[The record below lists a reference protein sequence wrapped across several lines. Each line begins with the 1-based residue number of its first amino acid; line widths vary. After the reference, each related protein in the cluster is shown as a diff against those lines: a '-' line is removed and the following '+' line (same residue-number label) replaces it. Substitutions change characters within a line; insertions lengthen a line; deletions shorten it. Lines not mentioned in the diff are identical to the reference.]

1 MTCAPPGAEQRT
13 RETGCADAKNRTDLG
28 GIVGGY
34 GMRGRFDRP
43 IWFTAAAG
51 LSCLLAACGGGSG
64 GNSSG
69 TDGGG
74 AATVTSVS
82 ATCTPTSVQTGQT
95 SQCSAS
101 VSGTGNYS
109 SAVTWS
115 ATGGTVTSGG
125 VFAPSAA
132 GTATITAT
140 SAQDSTK
147 SGNATVTV
155 TAPAKTMPTVTAI
168 PTPSSITTAQNLSVN
183 VLVSGGAGNPTP
195 TGSVTLTGGG
205 YTSATATLTNAYI
218 TFVISPGALAVG
230 TDTLTVTY
238 TPDSSSS
245 SIYNSTTGTTSVTV
259 TAASSITSV
268 SVTCAGLN
276 VGINQTTQCSAT
288 VTGTG
293 NYNSAV
299 TWAVNGVNGGN
310 NSFGTVSASGLFAAP
325 ASIPNP
331 YTVALTATSVAD
343 TTQSATFRIIVAGS
357 IASSSQFITAAT
369 GGTIT
374 LPDGSSATIPPGLL
388 PADQSVTLNETS
400 TLPQQ
405 PANEFIMGVGTALQ
419 LSFSLP
425 ILPATSAT
433 KAALAG
439 PPFAVETTT
448 STTPAVTFI
457 ITEEQVPSGF
467 SGAIGLAEINT
478 SQNTASFAPAQYSVS
493 GQTSSISVPSS
504 WLQEVQVGVTS
515 LAVSAANT
523 AYSIFDFLP
532 SAVLPE
538 SRCWQS
544 QTKSWTDFTNC
555 SSRVSGNRVLVLVH
569 GMCSCVEATYPDLS
583 SLLTDTAAV
592 SPTSQ
597 AQYGLIVG
605 FDYDWTQHLMDSG
618 ALLEAFLE
626 KIAQLQPASIDIMAH
641 SEGVPVSL
649 YAYSQ
654 APHRQMIKNIFGLA
668 GPVLG
673 TPIMNDGVADLLINM
688 YYNLNPPIIPNWLTS
703 CPASS
708 SIHALSV
715 TGVLQSPFVQDLQP
729 KSTEIGQIASAV
741 QSNFINSTS
750 IFLFG
755 GENSSVLGD
764 FDDPSS
770 VFGTTPND
778 GVVGLDSA
786 LAYGVSY
793 PVYPLPPFAS
803 LFHTDLPSNPS
814 VLQDISDIA
823 MGNAPPALS
832 CSATSANCQG
842 IQNSNFTFSGTGFG
856 SQSEQI
862 QFYSQNSTGVVTPL
876 TTTNLVDTNGN
887 IAWTMAGTTLAL
899 GSYSIFSFDGSLSL
913 PSNNVIQTVIQTSL
927 PISVSVTP
935 ATVTLAAGATQM
947 FTATVIGTSNTSV
960 SWSVQEG
967 ATGGS
972 ITSQGV
978 YTAPAT
984 GGMYHVIATSSA
996 DSATTGEAT
1005 VTVSTAQTI
1014 SIQPSS
1020 VTVPEQAI
1028 QTFTAVV
1035 PGGAT
1040 ATWSI
1045 QEGAAG
1051 GTITST
1057 GIYTTPSN
1065 TGTYHVTATNS
1076 ASPTQT
1082 ATATVNVVAAVPYS
1096 VLYSFPYAF
1105 ETAPLIQGSDGN
1117 FYGTNE
1123 MLAFRI
1129 TSSGAFT
1136 QLAQISS
1143 SPSAPISGLVQ
1154 ATNGTFY
1161 GVDSQGTGSV
1171 FEMAPAGTV
1180 STLYSFPYQSGTI
1193 SGLYP
1198 WAGLTQ
1204 GSDGDFYGTTYAGG
1218 NLSCSAYGYGVPA
1231 YGPYD
1236 YAPTEYIGCGTVFRM
1251 DASGNVTILHSFSG
1265 QSDGNFPQSPLIQ
1278 GTDGNFYGTTSAG
1291 GAFGNGTVFRID
1303 SAGNFQVLHSFY
1315 SVSVSG
1321 GDSPVAALLQGADG
1335 YLYGTAVCDLC
1346 SGDGN
1351 PDTGVVF
1358 RLDTEGNNFTI
1369 LHTFSGTDGS
1379 FPVAP
1384 LIQGTDGNFYG
1395 TTWAGGDLTCGS
1407 YYWESGS
1414 NYPYPEFPGCGTV
1427 FKMDPSG
1434 NVTVLHTFEEPQ
1446 TGDGDAPYAGLL
1458 LGKDGYLYGTTYFG
1472 GSNIYFGTVF
1482 RIGMPQ

>member
-1 MTCAPPGAEQRT
+1 MG
-13 RETGCADAKNRTDLG
+13 
-28 GIVGGY
+28 
-34 GMRGRFDRP
+34 GRFDRP
-43 IWFTAAAG
+43 IWVTAVAG

-64 GNSSG
+64 GNGSG
-69 TDGGG
+69 TGGGG

-82 ATCTPTSVQTGQT
+82 VTCTPTSVQTGQT
-95 SQCSAS
+95 SQCSAT
-101 VSGTGNYS
+101 VSGTGSYS
-109 SAVTWS
+109 SAVAWS
-115 ATGGTVTSGG
+115 ATDGTVTSGG
-125 VFAPSAA
+125 VFTSSAA

-155 TAPAKTMPTVTAI
+155 TAPVKLTPSVTL
-168 PTPSSITTAQNLSVN
+168 TLSSSSITTAQGLSVN
-183 VLVSGGAGNPTP
+183 VTVSGGTGNPAP
-195 TGSVTLTGGG
+195 TGSVVLTGGG
-205 YTSATATLTNAYI
+205 YTSATATLTNGYI
-218 TFVISPGALAVG
+218 TFLIPAGSLAVG
-230 TDTLTVTY
+230 SDTLTVTY

-259 TAASSITSV
+259 TAASTITSV

-310 NSFGTVSASGLFAAP
+310 NSFGTVSASGLFTAP

-331 YTVALTATSVAD
+331 YTVTLTATSVAD

-357 IASSSQFITAAT
+357 IASSSQLITAAT
-369 GGTIT
+369 GGTVT

-388 PADQSVTLNETS
+388 PADQSVTLTETS

-439 PPFAVETTT
+439 PPSAVETTT

-457 ITEEQVPSGF
+457 ITQEQVPSGF

-478 SQNTASFAPAQYSVS
+478 SQSTASFAPAQYSVS

-583 SLLTDTAAV
+583 SLLTDTEAV

-605 FDYDWTQHLMDSG
+605 FDYDWTQHLTDSG

-626 KIAQLQPASIDIMAH
+626 RIAQLQPASIDIMAH

-654 APHRQMIKNIFGLA
+654 APHRQLIKNIFGLA

-688 YYNLNPPIIPNWLTS
+688 YYDLKPPIIPNWLTS
-703 CPASS
+703 CPASAS
-708 SIHALSV
+708 FHALSV

-741 QSNFINSTS
+741 QSSFINSTS

-793 PVYPLPPFAS
+793 PVHPMPPFAS

-814 VLQDISDIA
+814 VIQDISDIA
-823 MGNAPPALS
+823 MGNTPPALS

-842 IQNSNFTFSGTGFG
+842 IQNSNFTFLGTGFG
-856 SQSEQI
+856 SQSAQI

-876 TTTNLVDTNGN
+876 TTSNLVDTNGD
-887 IAWTMAGTTLAL
+887 ISWTMAGATLAL

-935 ATVTLAAGATQM
+935 ATVTLAAGTTQT
-947 FTATVIGTSNTSV
+947 FTATVTGTSNTSV

-984 GGMYHVIATSSA
+984 GGTYHVIATSSA

-1057 GIYTTPSN
+1057 GIYTAPSN

-1105 ETAPLIQGSDGN
+1105 ETAPLIQGADGN

-1123 MLAFRI
+1123 MIAFRI

-1154 ATNGTFY
+1154 ATNGNFY
-1161 GVDSQGTGSV
+1161 GVDSQGTGQGTGSV
-1171 FEMAPAGTV
+1171 FEMTPSGAI
-1180 STLYSFPYQSGTI
+1180 STLYSFVYPSGTI

-1198 WAGLTQ
+1198 WAGLIQ
-1204 GSDGDFYGTTYAGG
+1204 GSDGGFYGTTYGGG
-1218 NLSCSAYGYGVPA
+1218 NLSCTPFGYGVPA

-1236 YAPTEYIGCGTVFRM
+1236 YAPEEYIGCGTVFRI
-1251 DASGNVTILHSFSG
+1251 DISGNLTILYSFSG
-1265 QSDGNFPQSPLIQ
+1265 QSDGNFPQASLIQ
-1278 GTDGNFYGTTSAG
+1278 GRDGNFYGTTSGG
-1291 GAFGNGTVFRID
+1291 GAFSMGTVFQLD
-1303 SAGNFQVLHSFY
+1303 ATTDNLKVLHSF
-1315 SVSVSG
+1315 SLSDG
-1321 GDSPVAALLQGADG
+1321 QSPVAGLLQGTDG
-1335 YLYGTAVCDLC
+1335 YLYGTAACELC
-1346 SGDGN
+1346 SSATGN
-1351 PDTGVVF
+1351 PHTGEVF
-1358 RLDTEGNNFTI
+1358 KLDTQGNTFTI
-1369 LHTFSGTDGS
+1369 LHTFSGLDGS

-1384 LIQGTDGNFYG
+1384 LIQDADGTFYG
-1395 TTWAGGDLTCGS
+1395 TTWAGGDLTCGP
-1407 YYWESGS
+1407 YYWDAL
-1414 NYPYPEFPGCGTV
+1414 YPYPELPGCGTV
-1427 FKMDPSG
+1427 FRMDAAG

-1458 LGKDGYLYGTTYFG
+1458 LGKDGFLYGTTYFG
-1472 GSNIYFGTVF
+1472 GSNIYFGAIF
-1482 RIGMPQ
+1482 RLGLPQ